1 MSLRAVVNHRLMV
14 PNLALQ
20 DCPRAPPEFRG
31 GDGDVWTKK
40 VNNQK
45 FGIGLSCD
53 WTLGSHLFSM
63 LTLL

>member
-1 MSLRAVVNHRLMV
+1 MSPRAVVNHRLMV

-40 VNNQK
+40 VNNQITVLVCHVTGPWDRTY
-45 FGIGLSCD
+45 FPC
-53 WTLGSHLFSM
+53 
-63 LTLL
+63 